1 MSENTLHTPRILFDD
16 SPRVRRNNPA
26 TSHEA
31 ADHNN
36 VKHSIGLV
44 LDILR
49 VKPLADFEI
58 ENIARFIGASYTGQ
72 RLRTARAA
80 LVEKG
85 LVENTGI
92 YRLTIN
98 GRRATVWD
106 VKR

>member
-49 VKPLADFEI
+49 GGPLADFEI
-58 ENIARFIGASYTGQ
+58 ETVAINRGWTYTGQ

-85 LVENTGI
+85 LVEKSGI
-92 YRLTIN
+92 YRLTVN
-98 GRRATVWD
+98 GRRSIVWA
-106 VKR
+106 VTA